1 VAYAYD
7 VLGRRVRSTFPDGTA
22 TEVRYGPLRRELWDG
37 EDLRE
42 GSAHEGTPLVQEE
55 DGLGRVVAVTE
66 RLGASHLT
74 TRFGF
79 DGLGRRVGVVN
90 AAGHETRYGY
100 DGLGRVVEVEHPE
113 AGRRRFEYDEEG
125 NVRVWRDAEGKR
137 VEREYDVLGRL
148 REERYVGR
156 EGEGQGRVR
165 YHYDRPSPRL
175 AGGDAR
181 WARGRLTW
189 VEDFLGEEHF
199 AYDAQGRL
207 ARLGGAGPLAAW
219 HEPV

>member
-79 DGLGRRVGVVN
+79 DGLGR
-90 AAGHETRYGY
+90 
-100 DGLGRVVEVEHPE
+100 VVEVWHPE

-125 NVRVWRDAEGKR
+125 NVRVWRDAEGNR